1 MSRQKGKTKMAMK
14 SIKVLREIA
23 EAALETGVANREQ
36 LRSAVPALVAL
47 QNAERS
53 MQLRIKETRAV
64 IQALSEACSAYAHEH
79 PEYVFSQSFSVSP
92 IGVESGDLEV
102 DGKTYHFAH
111 GFDGYDRAE
120 QGQKMTQE
128 FLKTLPAGWTKSKL
142 ELDKSAVNKAKP
154 TEEVLAE
161 AGLVR
166 KVKQTWTEIG

>member
-1 MSRQKGKTKMAMK
+1 MK
-14 SIKVLREIA
+14 SMKALRENA

-47 QNAERS
+47 QGAVRS
-53 MQLRIKETRAV
+53 MQLRIKESQEV
-64 IQALSEACSAYAHEH
+64 MQALSEACSAYAHEH

-92 IGVESGDLEV
+92 IGVESGDIEI

-111 GFDGYDRAE
+111 GFDGYERAE
-120 QGQKMTQE
+120 RGQTMTQA
-128 FLKTLPAGWTKSKL
+128 FLATLPKGWTKSKL

-154 TEEVLAE
+154 TEDDLAE
-161 AGLVR
+161 VGLVR

>member
-1 MSRQKGKTKMAMK
+1 MAMK
-14 SIKVLREIA
+14 SMKDLRKIA

-47 QNAERS
+47 QNAVRS
-53 MQLRIKETRAV
+53 MQLRIKETQEV
-64 IQALSEACSAYAHEH
+64 MQALSKACSAYAHEH
-79 PEYVFSQSFSVSP
+79 PEYVFIQSFSVSP
-92 IGVESGDLEV
+92 IGVESGNLEI

-111 GFDGYDRAE
+111 GFDGYERAE
-120 QGQKMTQE
+120 RGQTMTQA
-128 FLKTLPAGWTKSKL
+128 FLATLPKGWTKSKL

-154 TEEVLAE
+154 TEDDLAE